1 MRTTLSL
8 FFFLS
13 GLFFNSF
20 GQPSETNPEDP
31 TIPKIFLNC
40 DFCDQDFYKNEIAY
54 LVFVRDQRLADFTV
68 LFRVIQT
75 GGGGEE
81 YSLEFNGKNTYEGI
95 NINEKFNSTPNMSQN
110 NIREGLLAA
119 LKRGS
124 LHYLIQ
130 SPLYTK
136 IDYSVEGLNS
146 EQTTDSIRDK
156 WNLWIFNVNTNL
168 YGSGQEYNRN
178 ISLGASFSANRTS
191 DKNLFEAGFWY
202 NNNSAMYEIEGE
214 EPLRYSIRQF
224 GAYNQDAITIGDHWA
239 VGYSTDF
246 YSSTVTNMRTSL
258 AFSPAVEYN
267 IFPYSESTKRQ
278 FRLNYKLGFQHLDYV
293 SPTYRNHMN
302 DMFLS
307 QSFSARYRLVKN
319 WGNIGVG
326 VGFRHLYDEEHFF
339 NVNFSPSISWN
350 IFKGFNFNVQGNYSI
365 VKDQFFLKLDE
376 VSSEEILTGQ
386 IQLKSAYNFFV
397 FMGISYSFGSIYN
410 NVVNVRF
417 QGI

>member
-1 MRTTLSL
+1 MRTPLSL
-8 FFFLS
+8 FLIVLS
-13 GLFFNSF
+13 IVSSAY
-20 GQPSETNPEDP
+20 GQPDDTTKDDQ
-31 TIPKIFLNC
+31 TIPKVFMIC
-40 DFCDQDFYKNEIAY
+40 EFCDQDFYKNEIAY
-54 LVFVRDQRLADFTV
+54 LIFVRDQRLADFTV

-75 GGGGEE
+75 GSGGEE
-81 YSLEFNGKNTYEGI
+81 YSLEFAGKNGFDGI
-95 NINEKFNSTPNMSQN
+95 SVNEKFNSTPNMSQN
-110 NIREGLLAA
+110 DVREGLLAA

-124 LHYLIQ
+124 LHYLIR
-130 SPLYTK
+130 SSLAGK
-136 IDYSVEGLNS
+136 IDYKVDGLNS

-168 YGSGQEYNRN
+168 YGNGQEYARN
-178 ISLGASFSANRTS
+178 LSMGASISANRTS
-191 DKNLFEAGFWY
+191 DKNLFEAGLWY
-202 NNNSAMYEIEGE
+202 NINSAVFEIEGQ

-224 GAYNQDAITIGDHWA
+224 GAYNQDAVTLGDHWA

-246 YSSTVTNMRTSL
+246 SSSTVTNIRSSI
-258 AFSPAVEYN
+258 AFNPAIEYN
-267 IFPYSESTKRQ
+267 IFPYVESTKRQ
-278 FRLNYKLGFQHLDYV
+278 FRFNYKVGLQHVDYV

-302 DMFLS
+302 DLFLA

-326 VGFRHLYDEEHFF
+326 VGFRHLYDQEHFF

-365 VKDQFFLKLDE
+365 VRDQYFLKLDD

>member
-1 MRTTLSL
+1 MRLY
-8 FFFLS
+8 F
-13 GLFFNSF
+13 GLLLLLCCIVTRTF
-20 GQPSETNPEDP
+20 GQPLDP
-31 TIPKIFLNC
+31 SNDEQTIPKVFLNC
-40 DFCDQDFYKNEIAY
+40 NFCDQDFYKNEIAY

-75 GGGGEE
+75 GSGGEE
-81 YSLEFNGKNTYEGI
+81 YSLEFVGKNGYEGI
-95 NINEKFNSTPNMSQN
+95 AVNEKFNSTPNMSQN
-110 NIREGLLAA
+110 DVREGLLAA

-124 LHYLIQ
+124 LHYLIR
-130 SPLYTK
+130 SPLAAN
-136 IDYSVEGLNS
+136 IDYKVDGLNS

-156 WNLWIFNVNTNL
+156 WNLWIFNVNTNM
-168 YGSGQEYNRN
+168 YGNGQEYTRN
-178 ISLGASFSANRTS
+178 LSLGASISANRTS
-191 DKNLFEAGFWY
+191 EKNLFEAGFWY
-202 NNNSAMYEIEGE
+202 NNNSAVYEIEGQ

-224 GAYNQDAITIGDHWA
+224 GAYNQDAITLGDHWA
-239 VGYSTDF
+239 VGYSADF
-246 YSSTVTNMRTSL
+246 YSSTVTNMKSSI
-258 AFSPAVEYN
+258 AFNPAVEYN
-267 IFPYSESTKRQ
+267 IFPYIESTKRQ
-278 FRLNYKLGFQHLDYV
+278 FRFNYKVGLQHVDYV
-293 SPTYRNHMN
+293 SPTYRNQMN
-302 DMFLS
+302 DLFLS

-319 WGNIGVG
+319 WGNVGVG
-326 VGFRHLYDEEHFF
+326 VGFKHLYDQEHFY

-365 VKDQFFLKLDE
+365 VKDQFFLKMDE

>member
-1 MRTTLSL
+1 MRTTFCLLLICSA
-8 FFFLS
+8 FFFDSL
-13 GLFFNSF
+13 
-20 GQPSETNPEDP
+20 GQPSETNTEDP

-75 GGGGEE
+75 GSGGEE
-81 YSLEFNGKNTYEGI
+81 YSLEFNGKNDYEGI
-95 NINEKFNSTPNMSQN
+95 NVNEKFNSTPNMSQN

-124 LHYLIQ
+124 LHYLIH
-130 SPLYTK
+130 SPLSNK
-136 IDYSVEGLNS
+136 IDYSVGGLTS
-146 EQTTDSIRDK
+146 EQPSDSIRDK

-168 YGSGQEYNRN
+168 YGNGQEYTSNV
-178 ISLGASFSANRTS
+178 SLGASISANRTS
-191 DKNLFEAGFWY
+191 AKNLFEAGVWY
-202 NNNSAMYEIEGE
+202 SNNSAVYKIDGE
-214 EPLRYSIRQF
+214 DPLRYSIRQF
-224 GAYNQDAITIGDHWA
+224 GAYNQDAITLGDHWA
-239 VGYSTDF
+239 VGYSTDY
-246 YSSTVTNMRTSL
+246 YSSTVTNMRSSI

-267 IFPYSESTKRQ
+267 IFPYDESTKRQ
-278 FRLNYKLGFQHLDYV
+278 FRFNYKVGCQFLDYV
-293 SPTYRNHMN
+293 SPTYRNQMN
-302 DMFLS
+302 DLFLY

-326 VGFRHLYDEEHFF
+326 VGFKHLYDQEHFY
-339 NVNFSPSISWN
+339 NVNLSPSISWN
-350 IFKGFNFNVQGNYSI
+350 IFKGFNLNVQGNYSI
-365 VKDQFFLKLDE
+365 VRDQFFLKLED

-397 FMGISYSFGSIYN
+397 YMGISYSFGSIYN